1 MGIASS
7 IYLTRIMTDPS
18 VKGNLSSV
26 WVVNCALALLIK
38 KLNVI
43 HCSFPLSFHPPPFSL
58 SPFPSFPSLP
68 PLSFHTLPFPFPLPS
83 PTAFSSLPPS
93 FLQSFVFF
101 IRSPPYFLSLLPVS
115 STVGR

>member
-1 MGIASS
+1 MTASMGIASS

-43 HCSFPLSFHPPPFSL
+43 HCSFPLSFHPPPLSL
-58 SPFPSFPSLP
+58 SPFPFPPSLFPFPFLP
-68 PLSFHTLPFPFPLPS
+68 PLLFLPF
-83 PTAFSSLPPS
+83 LPPFS
-93 FLQSFVFF
+93 N
-101 IRSPPYFLSLLPVS
+101 PLSSS
-115 STVGR
+115 STRHHTFFPYCLFPPL

>member
-1 MGIASS
+1 MTASMGIASS

-43 HCSFPLSFHPPPFSL
+43 HCSFPLSFHLPAPHCLLFPLSFHPLPFTA
-58 SPFPSFPSLP
+58 PSFPSR
-68 PLSFHTLPFPFPLPS
+68 PLSFHLPALPS
-83 PTAFSSLPPS
+83 PHC
-93 FLQSFVFF
+93 FF
-101 IRSPPYFLSLLPVS
+101 FP
-115 STVGR
+115 